1 MSLIDEDQVEIQ
13 CINWFKD
20 LGYKYKSGYVNF
32 VNLEII
38 LYKIDWLYL
47 HSSGHKRINYQWI
60 DNNNGVIDDLELS
73 AIRLSENSFANL
85 QDSVFIT
92 GENQS
97 NLFFGKATSPPEL
110 DDGDYSLVL
119 TFTDQALNID
129 TLILTNF
136 TIDRTGPEYD
146 NPLFISAIT
155 SVYRNTYLE
164 QNFPASSYY
173 WNRNSTEIGVTVDL
187 PTDSSLLG
195 GSIQLKGKVG
205 NGSYQDLGP
214 IESIP
219 LKGDIKFREKKIESE
234 NTALLIIDVQKGEY
248 NKEFIK
254 NNPNEKY
261 LFDRIKNK
269 VIPNGKK
276 LIESCRNKK
285 IEVIYTVVESLTLDG
300 RDRGLDYKISGIF
313 AAKGSWQ
320 AEVVDELKPLKN
332 EIIIPKTSSSLF
344 NSTNFEY
351 VLRNLSI
358 QYLLVMGI
366 VTDQCV
372 ETAVRDGC
380 DRGFLVTLIEDACA
394 THSQQR
400 HDESLIGIKGYCRI
414 RKTEEILEEI
424 A

>member
-1 MSLIDEDQVEIQ
+1 M
-13 CINWFKD
+13 INK
-20 LGYKYKSGYVNF
+20 K
-32 VNLEII
+32 
-38 LYKIDWLYL
+38 
-47 HSSGHKRINYQWI
+47 H
-60 DNNNGVIDDLELS
+60 
-73 AIRLSENSFANL
+73 
-85 QDSVFIT
+85 
-92 GENQS
+92 
-97 NLFFGKATSPPEL
+97 
-110 DDGDYSLVL
+110 
-119 TFTDQALNID
+119 
-129 TLILTNF
+129 
-136 TIDRTGPEYD
+136 
-146 NPLFISAIT
+146 
-155 SVYRNTYLE
+155 
-164 QNFPASSYY
+164 
-173 WNRNSTEIGVTVDL
+173 
-187 PTDSSLLG
+187 
-195 GSIQLKGKVG
+195 
-205 NGSYQDLGP
+205 

-219 LKGDIKFREKKIESE
+219 LKGDIKFRQKKIECE

-248 NKEFIK
+248 NKEFID
-254 NNPNEKY
+254 NNPHEKY
-261 LFDRIKNK
+261 LFERIKNK

-313 AAKGSWQ
+313 VAKGSWQ

-351 VLRNLSI
+351 VLKNLSI

-400 HDESLIGIKGYCRI
+400 HDESLIGVKGYCRI
-414 RKTEEILEEI
+414 RETEEVLKEI
-424 A
+424 V